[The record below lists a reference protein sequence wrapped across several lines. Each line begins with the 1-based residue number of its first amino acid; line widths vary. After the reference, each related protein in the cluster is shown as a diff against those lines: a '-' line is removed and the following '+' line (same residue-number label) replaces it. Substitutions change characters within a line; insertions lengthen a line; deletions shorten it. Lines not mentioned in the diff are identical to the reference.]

1 MTGLSAEAS
10 AGGRGAADSAA
21 EALDTLAKNGKSFH
35 WASRLLGRRM
45 AADAAELY
53 SFCRLLDDIADGDAD
68 GGKDRLSA
76 IRNQLL
82 ILNDRAM
89 PEEVDP
95 ALARY
100 LSVMRRCA
108 IPVMP
113 MIHLL
118 DGLLLDQSPM
128 LVEDEERAGEIC
140 PLSCAGAVG
149 LLMCPVLGCRDRAA
163 LLAVDMGIAMQ
174 LTNVRGIFWK
184 MRIWA
189 GAICRKAGAGPLTR
203 KLSAGQ
209 LTLAAASYQAVQ
221 AAADGL
227 LMLAD
232 RYYES
237 RSPRPGL
244 GYLPFRARIGIAVA
258 GRVYR
263 RIGVRLR
270 ARRQPA
276 CAGAT
281 ARVVTSTSEKLL
293 ASLRALSGFAAHPAA
308 EHNGK
313 RFVHNQ
319 NLHRPSLNSMAEAMR

>member
-21 EALDTLAKNGKSFH
+21 EALDTLAKNGKSFY

-128 LVEDEERAGEIC
+128 LVEDEAELVKYAYHV
-140 PLSCAGAVG
+140 AGAVG

-163 LLAVDMGIAMQ
+163 FCFAVDMGIAMQ
-174 LTNVRGIFWK
+174 LTNIARDILEDAHLGRRYLPQSW
-184 MRIWA
+184 
-189 GAICRKAGAGPLTR
+189 CGPLTPQEIISC
-203 KLSAGQ
+203 SADPD
-209 LTLAAASYQAVQ
+209 TASYQAVQ
-221 AAADGL
+221 AAADRL

-237 RSPRPGL
+237 GRAGL

-258 GRVYR
+258 GQVYR

-270 ARRQPA
+270 AR
-276 CAGAT
+276 GLSWGDG
-281 ARVVTSTSEKLL
+281 RVMTSAAEKLS
-293 ASLRALSGFAAHPAA
+293 ASVTALTQV
-308 EHNGK
+308 NTGK

-319 NLHRPSLNSMAEAMR
+319 NLHQPIADLMAEAMR

>member
-21 EALDTLAKNGKSFH
+21 EALDTLAKNGKSFY

-68 GGKDRLSA
+68 GGKARLSA

-89 PEEVDP
+89 PKDMDP
-95 ALARY
+95 ALVRY

-118 DGLLLDQSPM
+118 DGLLLDQNPM
-128 LVEDEERAGEIC
+128 LVEDEAELVKYAYHV
-140 PLSCAGAVG
+140 AGAVG

-163 LLAVDMGIAMQ
+163 FCFAVDMGIAMQ
-174 LTNVRGIFWK
+174 LTNIARDILEDAHLGRRYLPQSWCGGISPAQL
-184 MRIWA
+184 IA
-189 GAICRKAGAGPLTR
+189 C
-203 KLSAGQ
+203 SAEPD
-209 LTLAAASYQAVQ
+209 TDTYKTVQ
-221 AAADGL
+221 ASTDKL
-227 LMLAD
+227 LQLAD
-232 RYYES
+232 RYYQS
-237 RSPRPGL
+237 GQNGL
-244 GYLPFRARIGIAVA
+244 GFLPPRARMGIAVA
-258 GRVYR
+258 GQVYR

-270 ARRQPA
+270 ARGLRW
-276 CAGAT
+276 GDG
-281 ARVVTSTSEKLL
+281 RVVTSPAEKLS
-293 ASLRALSGFAAHPAA
+293 ASLGAL
-308 EHNGK
+308 NQLNKGK
-313 RFVHNQ
+313 QAVHDHH
-319 NLHRPSLNSMAEAMR
+319 LHQPIADLMSEALR